1 MTSILSFLVV
11 GAVMVFV
18 GWPLFRGRPSE
29 SVALTDGDSRSP
41 LERDK
46 QEAYAAIKE
55 AEFDLRMGK
64 LSEDDFK
71 SLEQRYR
78 QQALA
83 AIVALEKA
91 GARGRTAK
99 APVAGVPQPSRYA
112 FCPACGN
119 RLTARA
125 NFCAACGHS
134 LRDAVA

>member
-18 GWPLFRGRPSE
+18 GWPLFRARPSE
-29 SVALTDGDSRSP
+29 SVALTDGDSTSP
-41 LERDK
+41 LERQK

-64 LSEDDFK
+64 LSDEDFK
-71 SLEQRYR
+71 LLEQRYR

-83 AIVALEKA
+83 AIVALEKSGTRSRA
-91 GARGRTAK
+91 AK
-99 APVAGVPQPSRYA
+99 APVAGAPTPGRFA

-125 NFCAACGHS
+125 NFCGECGHS

>member
-29 SVALTDGDSRSP
+29 TVALTDEDSRSP
-41 LERDK
+41 HERDK
-46 QEAYAAIKE
+46 QEAYSAIKE

-64 LSEDDFK
+64 LSEEDFK
-71 SLEQRYR
+71 GLEQRYR

-83 AIVALEKA
+83 AIVALEKS
-91 GARGRTAK
+91 GTRTRAAK
-99 APVAGVPQPSRYA
+99 APVAGAAKPSGFA

-119 RLTARA
+119 RLAARA
-125 NFCAACGHS
+125 NFCGSCGHS